1 MTEFKPGNLV
11 RFCNEGDGAPVHRVA
26 SVMQDGM
33 IELHDMG
40 GYFAAGL
47 FTLAD
52 DIADIPISVPRELV
66 SIEGDDIVIRVTL
79 DALVFASERGCLCT
93 FSVLKNDFRTVKVH
107 DPVRWRDAI
116 VRALR
121 REKENGDTPVHLMLD
136 EALEY
141 ALDQGEEGI
150 SVEGILP

>member
-1 MTEFKPGNLV
+1 MTDRNLFRPECAGASLTGHKKCPRCGARRQDYCGDDAAFNAQLERRNGNSAASPELISI
-11 RFCNEGDGAPVHRVA
+11 DG
-26 SVMQDGM
+26 G
-33 IELHDMG
+33 
-40 GYFAAGL
+40 
-47 FTLAD
+47 
-52 DIADIPISVPRELV
+52 
-66 SIEGDDIVIRVTL
+66 DIVIRITL
-79 DALVFASERGCLCT
+79 DALVFASEHGCLCT
-93 FSVLKNDFRTVKVH
+93 FSKLKNDFRTVKVH
-107 DPVRWRDAI
+107 DPVQWRDAI